1 MKDYKATVI
10 ENEKI
15 AENVYA
21 VTFDVGE
28 EVNARCGT
36 FGNISVGGAH
46 LLRRPIAICKTE
58 GS

>member
-21 VTFDVGE
+21 VTFDVAVRLE
-28 EVNARCGT
+28 IFPLAERIFFVVRLP
-36 FGNISVGGAH
+36 FVK
-46 LLRRPIAICKTE
+46 RRVAK
-58 GS
+58 